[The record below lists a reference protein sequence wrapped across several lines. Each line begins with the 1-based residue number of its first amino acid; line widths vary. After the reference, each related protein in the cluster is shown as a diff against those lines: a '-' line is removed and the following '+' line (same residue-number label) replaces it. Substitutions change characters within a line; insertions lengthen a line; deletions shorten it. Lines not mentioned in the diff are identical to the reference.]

1 MADGSLGESLD
12 QPLAE
17 WLDAYRGSS
26 EPVDVDLRSI
36 VLRDLVEGGLR
47 GEALDAEL
55 RRTGLLKMKGRK
67 AARERIEALRRAMAR
82 PSPDGRTGSE
92 GHAHSP
98 AARAA
103 AAPAAAAVRDSGP
116 RPRRPGAVAPRK
128 TVARPRRGDE
138 KKVVRKTAAIAL
150 PSGFAAGG
158 HPAALDVRIA
168 GGKVPSALLDAF
180 AAWDGSGVKS
190 STHSSYVKYLRTV
203 FEQARGWGLPRN
215 CSLHDAEAAFS
226 KPKGKLCERDEKGF
240 YKASLKK
247 LIAFLEGGGSTS
259 ASSKAAPRAPSGK
272 KSAAAAPRPKGS
284 AARNRKGAAAHAE
297 PNLWKWCAA
306 KPVSVLAPPAHPA

>member
-47 GEALDAEL
+47 GEALDGEL

-67 AARERIEALRRAMAR
+67 AARDRVEALRRAMAR
-82 PSPDGRTGSE
+82 PFSDGRTGSE
-92 GHAHSP
+92 DAHSP
-98 AARAA
+98 AAPAA

-138 KKVVRKTAAIAL
+138 KKAVRKTAAIAL
-150 PSGFAAGG
+150 PSGFAAGA
-158 HPAALDVRIA
+158 HPAAADVRI

-203 FEQARGWGLPRN
+203 FEHARGWGLPRN
-215 CSLHDAEAAFS
+215 SSLHDAEAAFS
-226 KPKGKLCERDEKGF
+226 KPQGMLCERDEKGF

-247 LIAFLEGGGSTS
+247 LIAFLEGGGSTG
-259 ASSKAAPRAPSGK
+259 ASGKAAPRAPSGK

-284 AARNRKGAAAHAE
+284 AARNRKGAAAHVE

-306 KPVSVLAPPAHPA
+306 EPVSALAPPARTV